1 MKHLDNTARTPST
14 TAADRARTG
23 PVLIDP
29 RDFKLVAGGLPKGGW
44 GAQADAARTTQLPKG
59 GW

>member
-1 MKHLDNTARTPST
+1 MTHLDKNARTSST
-14 TAADRARTG
+14 PAADRARKA

-29 RDFKLVAGGLPKGGW
+29 RQFKLVAGGLPKGGW
-44 GAQADAARTTQLPKG
+44 GQPAEAQSTTQLPKG

>member
-1 MKHLDNTARTPST
+1 MTHLDRTARTSST
-14 TAADRARTG
+14 PAADRARTG

-44 GAQADAARTTQLPKG
+44 AEPVAASTTQLPKG